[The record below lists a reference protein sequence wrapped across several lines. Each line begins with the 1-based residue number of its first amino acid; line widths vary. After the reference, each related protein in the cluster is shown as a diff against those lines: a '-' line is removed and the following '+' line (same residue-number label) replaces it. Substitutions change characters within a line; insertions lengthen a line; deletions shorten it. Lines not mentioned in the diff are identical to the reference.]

1 MQQQTNAIQ
10 QFVVAY
16 TDAERRADVTLI
28 NGIRSVHFKDEDKDA
43 LAKHVIENNL
53 SPYTLANRLANI
65 YYPDTPAT
73 GFNALRQRHDTRI
86 RGFVSSYKRRLANGE
101 VVKTVVVDKK
111 TDLIKQ
117 AAKDAG
123 VVVVDTKLTEMESG
137 DVLGIP
143 SPLPKMTSTDKANF
157 KSNIIAAVA
166 GSYKACARNGLSDAE
181 WDSIVACAVSVA
193 KTSIAA
199 DAIKPKLLQIMKEH
213 GITQEQLVLIAD
225 LDEMKG

>member
-101 VVKTVVVDKK
+101 VAKTVVEDKK
-111 TDLIKQ
+111 TDVAQQ
-117 AAKDAG
+117 A
-123 VVVVDTKLTEMESG
+123 
-137 DVLGIP
+137 
-143 SPLPKMTSTDKANF
+143 MTSTDKANF

-181 WDSIVACAVSVA
+181 WDSIVASAVSVA

>member
-10 QFVVAY
+10 QFVMAY

-65 YYPDTPAT
+65 YYPNTPAT

-101 VVKTVVVDKK
+101 VVKTVVEDKK
-111 TDLIKQ
+111 TDATQQ
-117 AAKDAG
+117 A
-123 VVVVDTKLTEMESG
+123 
-137 DVLGIP
+137 
-143 SPLPKMTSTDKANF
+143 MTSTDKANF
-157 KSNIIAAVA
+157 KSNIIAAVE
-166 GSYKACARNGLSDAE
+166 GSYKACVRNGLSDAE
-181 WDSIVACAVSVA
+181 WDSIVASAVSVA

-199 DAIKPKLLQIMKEH
+199 DTIKPKLLQIMKEH
-213 GITQEQLVLIAD
+213 GITQEQLVLIVD